1 MAHTPPNN
9 RIETSQR
16 SENGPAAGKLVTVL
30 LLLLPLAAIA
40 AAISAYGPPT
50 LRSIVVGVVLGWVSL
65 HGVAIGYHRYLT
77 HRSFQAGR
85 RTRIALTVLGAAAAQ
100 GGPLHWVALHRLHH
114 RNTDTELDPHSPVT
128 ARGALRGMIHAQ
140 VGWLINPPTADP
152 EALCPE
158 LVNDS
163 AIRRIDAL
171 WPLITVVSV
180 AVLPAGIGLMAGGTG
195 AAVETLLWGGLVRM
209 GLVHHLT
216 WGVNSV
222 GHLWGK
228 RPFPTKDSSRNVAWL
243 APLTCG
249 EGWHN
254 NHHAHPRAARH
265 GMLPGQID
273 TAARTIRLME
283 KAGLVTDVRWP
294 DRNKIKE
301 ALRR

>member
-1 MAHTPPNN
+1 
-9 RIETSQR
+9 
-16 SENGPAAGKLVTVL
+16 
-30 LLLLPLAAIA
+30 
-40 AAISAYGPPT
+40 
-50 LRSIVVGVVLGWVSL
+50 
-65 HGVAIGYHRYLT
+65 
-77 HRSFQAGR
+77 
-85 RTRIALTVLGAAAAQ
+85 
-100 GGPLHWVALHRLHH
+100 
-114 RNTDTELDPHSPVT
+114 
-128 ARGALRGMIHAQ
+128 
-140 VGWLINPPTADP
+140 
-152 EALCPE
+152 
-158 LVNDS
+158 
-163 AIRRIDAL
+163 
-171 WPLITVVSV
+171 
-180 AVLPAGIGLMAGGTG
+180 
-195 AAVETLLWGGLVRM
+195 M